1 MNTICYPPGLLGVDE
16 VIARLLGIAAEKK
29 PAIEIAPLK
38 ELLGRVLAEDIHAG
52 VPVPPRPNS
61 AMDGIAFNYADANA
75 KGSTTLYISQRLPAG
90 TVPRPLLPG
99 SVARIFT
106 GAELPAG
113 ADSVLMQEHCTFDG
127 DRVSFVRPAGPG
139 QNIRPAGQDIAKG
152 SFLLGTGQ
160 RLGPAHLGLMAAVG
174 EGDVAVYKRLT
185 VALLST
191 GDELADPGQPLPPGK
206 IYNSNRYTIMALLQ
220 QYGFDVLD
228 LGMVPDKLEATK
240 AALQKALKAGA
251 DAIISSGGVS
261 VGEEDHVKPAVESLG
276 KIDLWKVAIKP
287 GKPLAFGHVGGV
299 PFIGLPGNPQSVWV
313 TFLLVARP
321 FLLRAQGQ
329 LVVQP
334 VPVPVASGFA
344 MTKAQDRREYLR
356 VRLVAGPH
364 GPILE
369 KNENQ
374 SSGVLSSAVWA
385 DGLALIEAGSTVGM
399 GQPLPYLSFSS
410 LLAG

>member
-1 MNTICYPPGLLGVDE
+1 MNKICYPPGLLGVDE
-16 VIARLLGIAAEKK
+16 VIARLLTVAAERK
-29 PAIEIAPLK
+29 PAVEIAPLK

-61 AMDGIAFNYADANA
+61 AMDGIAFSYADANA
-75 KGSTTLYISQRLPAG
+75 KGTTTLYISQRLPAG

-106 GAELPAG
+106 GAELPTG
-113 ADSVLMQEHCTFDG
+113 ADSILMQEECSFDG
-127 DRVSFVRPAGPG
+127 DRVTFTRPPRPG

-206 IYNSNRYTIMALLQ
+206 IYNSNRYTVMALLQ
-220 QYGFDVLD
+220 QLGVEVLD

-240 AALQKALKAGA
+240 AALQKAVKGGA
-251 DAIISSGGVS
+251 DVIVSTGGVS
-261 VGEEDHVKPAVESLG
+261 VGDEDHVKPAVEALG
-276 KIDLWKVAIKP
+276 HIDLWRVAIKP
-287 GKPLAFGHVGGV
+287 GKPLAFGNVSGI

-329 LVVQP
+329 LAVMP
-334 VPVPVASGFA
+334 MHIPVASGFA

-356 VRLVAGPH
+356 VRLVSGLQ
-364 GPILE
+364 GMSLE
-369 KNENQ
+369 KHENQ

-385 DGLALIEAGSTVGM
+385 DGLALVEAGTTVSI
-399 GQPLPYLSFSS
+399 GQNLPYLPFSS
-410 LLAG
+410 LLAS

>member
-1 MNTICYPPGLLGVDE
+1 MNKICYPPGLLGVDE
-16 VIARLLGIAAEKK
+16 VIARLLTVAAERK
-29 PAIEIAPLK
+29 PAVEIAPLK

-61 AMDGIAFNYADANA
+61 AMDGIAFSYADANA
-75 KGSTTLYISQRLPAG
+75 KGTTTLYISQRLPAG

-106 GAELPAG
+106 GAELPTG
-113 ADSVLMQEHCTFDG
+113 ADSILMQEECSFDG
-127 DRVSFVRPAGPG
+127 DRVTFTRPPRPG

-206 IYNSNRYTIMALLQ
+206 IYNSNRYTVMALLQ
-220 QYGFDVLD
+220 QLGVEVLD

-240 AALQKALKAGA
+240 AALQKAVKGGA
-251 DAIISSGGVS
+251 DVIISTGGVS
-261 VGEEDHVKPAVESLG
+261 VGDEDHVKPAVEALG
-276 KIDLWKVAIKP
+276 HIDLWRVAIKP
-287 GKPLAFGHVGGV
+287 GKPLAFGNVSGI

-329 LVVQP
+329 LAVMP
-334 VPVPVASGFA
+334 IPVPVASGFA

-356 VRLVAGPH
+356 VRLVPGPQ
-364 GPILE
+364 GMSLE
-369 KNENQ
+369 KHENQ

-385 DGLALIEAGSTVGM
+385 DGLALVEAGTTVSI
-399 GQPLPYLSFSS
+399 GQSLPYLPFSS
-410 LLAG
+410 LLAS